1 MTDRP
6 PSEARLDKARAI
18 VAAGGV
24 TPLTR
29 WRWLV
34 RSGPKSEPHMVD
46 DPEGRA
52 LVCDCLDFRRGPCK
66 HVMAVELVR
75 ALGRAVVVAAFDS
88 TPADRSAADV
98 VCGGADDQV
107 AIQGAIDSTDMS
119 QGETENISPDG
130 SQRGITRAE
139 SGGSTENTMATKS
152 KATKKAAPEGAPAG
166 RGAKGGYE
174 KPTCVRCGKTNTRK
188 SGHYTTSDGEK
199 TQIWHCNDCGFT
211 WRDGSARKGKKA
223 DKSAQPKAKAPAVAK
238 PVAKAPAAPQGGKGP
253 IVVAPPGT
261 RVGARV
267 LSGKIG
273 GASPVVK
280 K

>member
-29 WRWLV
+29 WSWMV
-34 RSGPKSEPHMVD
+34 RAHVVS
-46 DPEGRA
+46 DPEGKG
-52 LVCDCLDFRRGPCK
+52 LVCDCPDFAKRGPCK

-75 ALGRAVVVAAFDS
+75 ALGRVVVVAAFDS
-88 TPADRSAADV
+88 SPEDRSAANI
-98 VCGGADDQV
+98 VCDGVDDRAAV
-107 AIQGAIDSTDMS
+107 QGAVDMS

-130 SQRGITRAE
+130 SQRAGTRAE
-139 SGGSTENTMATKS
+139 SGESTETTMAHK
-152 KATKKAAPEGAPAG
+152 KATKAAPKGAPASK
-166 RGAKGGYE
+166 GAKGGYE

-188 SGHYTTSDGEK
+188 SGHYTTTDGTK

-211 WRDGSARKGKKA
+211 WRDGSARKGKGAGKSKEKA
-223 DKSAQPKAKAPAVAK
+223 LQPHVSPAPGQPKGKAPVA
-238 PVAKAPAAPQGGKGP
+238 AKTTPAAPQGGKGP
-253 IVVAPPGT
+253 IIVAPPGT
-261 RVGARV
+261 KVGARV

>member
-1 MTDRP
+1 MPGET
-6 PSEARLDKARAI
+6 ELRLQRARAI

-24 TPLTR
+24 APLTR
-29 WRWLV
+29 WSWMV
-34 RSGPKSEPHMVD
+34 RAHVVS
-46 DPEGRA
+46 DPEGKG
-52 LVCDCLDFRRGPCK
+52 LVCDCPDFAKRGPCK

-75 ALGRAVVVAAFDS
+75 ALGRSVVAAAFDS
-88 TPADRSAADV
+88 SPEDT
-98 VCGGADDQV
+98 
-107 AIQGAIDSTDMS
+107 S